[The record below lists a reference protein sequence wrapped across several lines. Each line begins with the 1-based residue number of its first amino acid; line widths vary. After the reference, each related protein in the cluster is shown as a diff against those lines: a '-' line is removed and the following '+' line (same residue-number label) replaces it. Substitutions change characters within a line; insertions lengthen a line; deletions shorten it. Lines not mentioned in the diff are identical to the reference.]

1 MSMRKMLTLLLCL
14 MALASVFISCAAEQ
28 QTDDLA
34 TVRLSI
40 NSERSRT
47 INEEGNKVV
56 KYRFV
61 FVPKEGAPYTFEE
74 NKSDTGVYT
83 MKGIKAG
90 TYTLNSYA
98 LNSAGNVVAENTQNK
113 DIERGTNTIT
123 VLFENYKAQNN
134 GSISIN
140 VKWNKGAFSDS
151 DMVQI
156 SGTIK
161 PLKGT
166 SDNIEFPKTIDSNNG
181 NISTVI
187 ENLLV
192 GSYHISIVGKQ
203 GTKSVFGIN
212 EVVVV
217 SPNATTV
224 VNFDFTGLTTST
236 TITVVDNLVLPLKG
250 TLTATDSDVHP
261 FFNLSLSI
269 DPTAIPAS
277 IYKDS
282 EGNTKDITI
291 EWYAEDFMYSTTKV
305 QYKPNETISSD
316 ISISAIYGPAYYTT
330 VFYIDGVVDSLGSA
344 RIKVNYDSSTKTIT
358 VLPITDQS

>member
-1 MSMRKMLTLLLCL
+1 MRKMLTLLLCL

-224 VNFDFTGLTTST
+224 ANFDFSGLIASSS
-236 TITVVDNLVLPLKG
+236 ITVVNNLVLPLKG
-250 TLTATDSDVHP
+250 ELTANLTEDKNRITLNLKVTNSGIPESVYKPGGTMKKVIAEFFVEEIGAGTKNTAFVPDGDTTLTCTTDP
-261 FFNLSLSI
+261 F
-269 DPTAIPAS
+269 
-277 IYKDS
+277 
-282 EGNTKDITI
+282 
-291 EWYAEDFMYSTTKV
+291 
-305 QYKPNETISSD
+305 
-316 ISISAIYGPAYYTT
+316 YGPTNYSV
-330 VFYIDGVVDSLGSA
+330 VFYLEGVDYSMGSA
-344 RIKVNYDSSTKTIT
+344 RIKLNYGPDNKTMT
-358 VLPITDQS
+358 VLPITD